1 MKCIVCGNLISPIKV
16 AKTPISGYR
25 CKTMSESLGQ
35 PEFEMIMHF
44 CESCNMVKYKDAK
57 GADKILE
64 KLYSEHTA
72 TYYLTSQMTEYLTH
86 LVENLANEFKISNE
100 STILEIGC
108 NSGRLLSLF
117 REKTQCKILG
127 IEPSKVFRDI
137 WYNENIEV
145 INDYFNSHLVK
156 KLKSRKIDFIIFRH
170 VFEHITDPIDFFEG
184 VSEICDLYTNV
195 VIEVPYFV
203 TVMHK
208 KRIENISYSHRN
220 YFTIRSVNE
229 IIKRFGMG
237 IKKVKLVETDGGSI
251 LFYINK
257 QAITEESVL
266 DRISKTEIEL
276 FVQSIQ
282 NSKNKM
288 REVLKKYKKGEVVGF
303 GAGAKG
309 QHLIH
314 ILDLEE
320 KIEVVVDDTP
330 GYENSFIPGTKIKI
344 QPTELLKE
352 ARIKAVVNLAPTHS
366 EAIRAKV
373 PGTIQFI
380 NVINI

>member
-1 MKCIVCGNLISPIKV
+1 MKCTVCGKPIIQIKV

-25 CKTMSESLGQ
+25 CKTMTESLGQ

-72 TYYLTSQMTEYLTH
+72 TYYLTTQMTEYLTS
-86 LVENLANEFKISNE
+86 LVFNLSQEYNINSK

-117 REKTQCKILG
+117 REKTHCNVIG
-127 IEPSKVFRDI
+127 VEPSKVFKNV
-137 WYNENIEV
+137 WHNENIDV
-145 INDYFNSHLVK
+145 INEYFNGSLAK
-156 KLKSRKIDFIIFRH
+156 KLKTGKIDLIVFRH
-170 VFEHITDPIDFFEG
+170 VFEHITDPIDFFKG
-184 VSEICDLYTNV
+184 IAEICDQSTKV

-208 KRIENISYSHRN
+208 KHIENISYSHRN
-220 YFTIRSVNE
+220 YFTIRSMNE
-229 IIKRFGMG
+229 IIKKFGMG

-251 LFYINK
+251 LFQISK

-330 GYENSFIPGTKIKI
+330 GYENTFIPGTKIKI
-344 QPTELLKE
+344 QLTELLKE
-352 ARIKAVVNLAPTHS
+352 PRIKAVVNLAPTHS

-380 NVINI
+380 NVISN

>member
-1 MKCIVCGNLISPIKV
+1 MKCIVCGKPITQIKV

-25 CKTMSESLGQ
+25 CKTLNESLDQ
-35 PEFEMIMHF
+35 PEFNMIMNF
-44 CESCNMVKYKDAK
+44 CEACNMVKYRDAK

-86 LVENLANEFKISNE
+86 LVENLANEYKISNE

-117 REKTQCKILG
+117 REKTKCKILG

-137 WYNENIEV
+137 WDNENIEI
-145 INDYFNSHLVK
+145 INDYFNSRLAK
-156 KLKSRKIDFIIFRH
+156 KLKARKIDLIIFRH
-170 VFEHITDPIDFFEG
+170 VFEHITDPIDFFKG
-184 VSEICDLYTNV
+184 ISEMCDRYTNV

-203 TVMHK
+203 TVMNNN
-208 KRIENISYSHRN
+208 RIDNISYSHRN
-220 YFTIRSVNE
+220 YFTIRSMNE
-229 IIKRFGMG
+229 IIKKFGMG
-237 IKKVKLVETDGGSI
+237 IKKIKLVDTDGGSI
-251 LFYINK
+251 LFQICKNT
-257 QAITEESVL
+257 ITDESIL

-276 FVQSIQ
+276 FIKSIQ
-282 NSKNKM
+282 NSKNRM
-288 REVLKKYKKGEVVGF
+288 QEVLKNYKKGEVVGF

-314 ILDLEE
+314 ILELEE
-320 KIEVVVDDTP
+320 KIEVVIDDTP
-330 GYENSFIPGTKIKI
+330 GYENNFIPGTKIEI
-344 QPTELLKE
+344 QSTELFKKNG
-352 ARIKAVVNLAPTHS
+352 IKAVVNLAPTHS
-366 EAIRAKV
+366 EAIRDKV

-380 NVINI
+380 NVINN